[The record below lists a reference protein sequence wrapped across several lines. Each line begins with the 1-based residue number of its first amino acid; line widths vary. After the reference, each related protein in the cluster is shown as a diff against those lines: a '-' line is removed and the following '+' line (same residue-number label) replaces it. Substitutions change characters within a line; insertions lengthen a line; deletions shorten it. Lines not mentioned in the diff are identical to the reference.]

1 MERFFLCPCLL
12 INGDEELQQKFNNR
26 ALGSQKF
33 ANFWHAESCDKKL
46 SGGTSA
52 NHAKHLHPLTHV
64 NPLPP
69 HTHARSP
76 RQMKDPVR
84 ILSR

>member
-1 MERFFLCPCLL
+1 MHAHD
-12 INGDEELQQKFNNR
+12 GDEKLQQKF
-26 ALGSQKF
+26 S
-33 ANFWHAESCDKKL
+33 NFFLLTIVARWEAFCHGKSCDKKL

-64 NPLPP
+64 DPLPP

-84 ILSR
+84 IL